1 MIKGT
6 SASCKVVSTKV
17 SKAKAYIKLIISSTK
32 PAEEHKYYRFYI
44 QEDSK
49 LSLVSNN
56 NYWIDRNTNYNNAGN
71 NIDINMYRELLI
83 EVDITA
89 GNGGKMVNN
98 RWVRECQLVLVD
110 EDFDKTPVWYS
121 ETLYLVSD
129 EIELPDIQE
138 LNIYNTDNFTKLH
151 VELLYKYKSQ
161 ADFNYNNENL
171 YTKIVLRSNA
181 TGKILDEAIIYEED
195 SFNSRIYHVFEGTFD
210 GYIDVQIRLYNNAGQ
225 IVKQFTKLYK
235 AYLRRFKTYVKNNGK
250 AKQVNSIFVGRPD
263 SVALYGIETKLS
275 PVYPPSIIKK
285 EKMVY
290 SIKRNDTD
298 LNIDQ
303 HFVDV
308 YVNDFFVTTVHDTE
322 FNLQEYQYLVDPD
335 YAEPDAE
342 PDTEP
347 IEIKMRS
354 FRLLSAEPDDAEPD
368 TDPIKIKLRSF
379 RLLGT
384 YKHYSEVDVIIYD
397 YDNTV
402 HETNFCSDTNV
413 VKF

>member
-1 MIKGT
+1 MIQGT
-6 SASCKVVSTKV
+6 SASCKLVSIKV

-32 PAEEHKYYRFYI
+32 PAEEQKYYRFYV
-44 QEDSK
+44 QEDSH
-49 LSLVSNN
+49 LSLISNN
-56 NYWIDRNTNYNNAGN
+56 NYWIDRNTNYNNDGN

-89 GNGGKMVNN
+89 GNGGKMVSN

-110 EDFDKTPVWYS
+110 ENFDKTPVWYS
-121 ETLYLVSD
+121 ETLHLVSD

-210 GYIDVQIRLYNNAGQ
+210 AYVDVQIQIYNNAGQ

-263 SVALYGIETKLS
+263 SVALYGIETRLS
-275 PVYPPSIIKK
+275 PIYPPSLVKIQS
-285 EKMVY
+285 MLY
-290 SIKRNDTD
+290 SIARNDIA
-298 LNIDQ
+298 LNMNI

-308 YVNDFFVTTVHDTE
+308 FVNDFYVTTVQDTV
-322 FNLQEYQYLVDPD
+322 FSLQDFQYLVDPD
-335 YAEPDAE
+335 DAE
-342 PDTEP
+342 PGTVP
-347 IEIKMRS
+347 IEIK
-354 FRLLSAEPDDAEPD
+354 
-368 TDPIKIKLRSF
+368 LRAF

-384 YKHYSEVDVIIYD
+384 FKHYSEVDVIIYD
-397 YDNTV
+397 YDRTIY
-402 HETNFCSDTNV
+402 ETNLCSDTNV
-413 VKF
+413 VRF

>member
-6 SASCKVVSTKV
+6 SASCKLVSTKV

-32 PAEEHKYYRFYI
+32 PAEEQKYYRFYI
-44 QEDSK
+44 QEDSQ
-49 LSLVSNN
+49 LSLISNN
-56 NYWIDRNTNYNNAGN
+56 NYWIDRNTNYNNDGN

-89 GNGGKMVNN
+89 GNGGKMIGN

-151 VELLYKYKSQ
+151 VELLYRYKSQ

-171 YTKIVLRSNA
+171 YTKIVLKSNT

-195 SFNSRIYHVFEGTFD
+195 TFNSRIYHVFEGTFD
-210 GYIDVQIRLYNNAGQ
+210 AYIDVQIRIYNNAGQ

-235 AYLRRFKTYVKNNGK
+235 AYLRRFKTYVRHNGK

-263 SVALYGIETKLS
+263 NVALYGIETRLS
-275 PVYPPSIIKK
+275 PVYPPSLIKIQD
-285 EKMVY
+285 MLY
-290 SIKRNDTD
+290 RIARNDID
-298 LNIDQ
+298 LNMDI

-308 YVNDFFVTTVHDTE
+308 FVNDFFVTTVQDTV
-322 FNLQEYQYLVDPD
+322 FSLQEFEHLVD
-335 YAEPDAE
+335 
-342 PDTEP
+342 
-347 IEIKMRS
+347 
-354 FRLLSAEPDDAEPD
+354 PDDAEPG
-368 TDPIKIKLRSF
+368 TVPIEIKLRAF

-384 YKHYSEVDVIIYD
+384 FKRYSELDVIIYD
-397 YDNTV
+397 YGHTV

-413 VKF
+413 VRF